1 MAAVVV
7 AAAGCSFTR
16 TDVVE
21 CDSSAQCRG
30 EFGVGYVCNDDGLCD
45 EVAPHARCTQTL
57 PEDLFESRL
66 EERDRIIIGNLMDR
80 SVDTQVARE
89 RSAQLAYDQAN
100 DEDGVDGRRFGAVFC
115 TVEENPEI
123 DDLTR
128 TDAAVAAADFLVN
141 AIGVP
146 AIVGPAASGDTQ
158 AVFQALSGS
167 EVLVISP
174 SATSPSLSELDPDA
188 VSDAEPG
195 LLWRTAPSDGLQGAV
210 IAADMLG
217 PGQDRTTPVSRVA
230 VIHEAGAYGEG
241 LYEVFARAFQ
251 DGGGVVDPLR
261 PFDGAGQLAD
271 AIADVASSA
280 AEEVL
285 FISSQPDDIAAF
297 LDSAS
302 TLPGYDGKGIFLTD
316 AAANPD
322 VLSQANPAR
331 FGQIRGTRPAP
342 LDESQ
347 DLVYA
352 SFIAAYTAEFR
363 EDVRSFSFAAN
374 AYDAAWLL
382 VYGVAWALFQQ
393 DELTGPAIASGLR
406 KVSSGEAVE
415 VRPGGWVSVQQA
427 FREGR
432 SIDANGA
439 SGPIDYDPVTEET
452 AADIEV
458 WRVVAGQIQGIYPV
472 SP

>member
-1 MAAVVV
+1 
-7 AAAGCSFTR
+7 
-16 TDVVE
+16 
-21 CDSSAQCRG
+21 
-30 EFGVGYVCNDDGLCD
+30 
-45 EVAPHARCTQTL
+45 
-57 PEDLFESRL
+57 
-66 EERDRIIIGNLMDR
+66 
-80 SVDTQVARE
+80 
-89 RSAQLAYDQAN
+89 
-100 DEDGVDGRRFGAVFC
+100 
-115 TVEENPEI
+115 
-123 DDLTR
+123 
-128 TDAAVAAADFLVN
+128 
-141 AIGVP
+141 
-146 AIVGPAASGDTQ
+146 
-158 AVFQALSGS
+158 
-167 EVLVISP
+167 
-174 SATSPSLSELDPDA
+174 
-188 VSDAEPG
+188 
-195 LLWRTAPSDGLQGAV
+195 
-210 IAADMLG
+210 
-217 PGQDRTTPVSRVA
+217 VSRVA
-230 VIHEAGAYGEG
+230 VIHEVGAYGEG
-241 LYEVFARAFQ
+241 LHDVFARAFQ

-261 PFDGAGQLAD
+261 SFDGAGQLAD

-297 LDSAS
+297 LDSAG
-302 TLPGYDGKGIFLTD
+302 TLSGYDDKGIFLTD

-342 LDESQ
+342 LDESE

-382 VYGVAWALFQQ
+382 VYGAAWALFQQ
-393 DELTGPAIASGLR
+393 SELTGPGIASGLR
-406 KVSSGEAVE
+406 QVSSGEAVE

-458 WRVVAGQIQGIYPV
+458 WRVVDGQIQGIYPV